1 MMDTQHVRDLREDG
15 FAIIR
20 GFMPPDELG
29 EISEAVDDM
38 YREGLTHHASYHHK
52 NLCFELLHDPVLQCK
67 IVVQAYWFSWIN
79 KVLEAQRRHPRY
91 LEFLRP
97 LLGNNIKQIAN
108 QIHWKPPG
116 AKYSDYRFHQDL
128 RFREK
133 PEDFT
138 NITTHNLTTALAIDP
153 QTAENGALQFFPGS
167 HKLGYLG
174 LSDGGTIMN
183 DGGERKKGPTKAQE
197 LARAKLDPNDAVLA
211 EMEPGD
217 LAIWGLLTV
226 HGSHG
231 NSSRTLDRRVILNSY
246 VRAEDSPIRGE
257 WVFKDGVSTPL
268 GKEPQLCKYEE
279 LYTRPGPY
287 YVEGDW
293 IAEQ

>member
-1 MMDTQHVRDLREDG
+1 MDSSHVEDLQEKG
-15 FAIIR
+15 YAIIR
-20 GFMPPDELG
+20 GFMPPEEMG
-29 EISEAVDDM
+29 RIAEAVDQM
-38 YREGLTHHASYHHK
+38 YQEGMTHHASYHHQ
-52 NLCFELLHDPVLQCK
+52 NLCFELLNDPVLKRK

-79 KVLEAQRRHPRY
+79 KTLEEQRRHPKY
-91 LEFLRP
+91 LEVLGP
-97 LLGNNIKQIAN
+97 LLGKNIKQIAN

-133 PEDFT
+133 PEDFS
-138 NITTHNLTTALAIDP
+138 NITTHNFTTALAIDP

-167 HKLGYLG
+167 HKKGYLG

-183 DGGERKKGPTKAQE
+183 GGDERSKGPTKAEE
-197 LARAKLDPNDAVLA
+197 LVGAKLDPKDAVLA

-226 HGSHG
+226 HGSKG
-231 NSSRTLDRRVILNSY
+231 NQSRTMDRRVILNSY

-268 GKEPQLCKYEE
+268 GPEPQLCKYEN

-287 YVEGDW
+287 YVKGDW
-293 IAEQ
+293 VAGQ

>member
-1 MMDTQHVRDLREDG
+1 MDNSLIDDLERNG

-20 GFMPPDELG
+20 GFMPAEEMA
-29 EISEAVDDM
+29 EISAAVDRM
-38 YREGLTHHASYHHK
+38 YDEGMTHHASYHHK
-52 NLCFELLHDPVLQCK
+52 NLCFELLKDPVLKRK
-67 IVVQAYWFSWIN
+67 IVVQAYWFSWID
-79 KVLEAQRRHPRY
+79 KTLEEQRRHPRY
-91 LEFLRP
+91 LEVLEP
-97 LLGNNIKQIAN
+97 LLGRNIKQISN

-133 PEDFT
+133 PEDFN
-138 NITTHNLTTALAIDP
+138 NITRHSYTTALAIDP

-183 DGGERKKGPTKAQE
+183 GGDERTKGPTKAEE
-197 LARAKLDPNDAVLA
+197 LAAVKLDPKDTVLA

-217 LAIWGLLTV
+217 LALWGLLTV
-226 HGSHG
+226 HGSKG
-231 NSSRTLDRRVILNSY
+231 NRSKTIDRRVILNSY
-246 VRAEDSPIRGE
+246 VRAEDSPLRGE
-257 WVFKDGVSTPL
+257 WAFKDGISTPL
-268 GKEPQLCKYEE
+268 GPEPHLCKYED
-279 LYTRPGPY
+279 LYTKPGPY

-293 IAEQ
+293 VAEQ